1 MNLWTATS
9 CLPLL
14 AAAFALWY
22 RRNAE
27 TRVPL
32 TSPGKLEKDVS
43 VPAWGRVMGRD
54 AMRKVAQ
61 GRARSSFSPK
71 RCPIWRRER
80 GARAG
85 SGPQTAGSAMST
97 GRDVPSL
104 LTSRSARASMSS
116 PRRRDSSHASTQPGL
131 ASETASSSTRF
142 PGMPLR
148 CARGSGGR
156 PWAPR
161 CAYHASRRS
170 LGFVRCGT
178 KGLGR
183 VGASRRARKRSAS
196 GVDHRMRRN
205 NTRPGWRLLHR
216 VFSRFPSRPTGVVR
230 PKPHARRVAP
240 LHSTRAPTTERHGQ
254 APRLGSG
261 RHHRVRALHRPE
273 GHEGFAG
280 ASGRRRQL
288 SVGLRPAGGLH
299 PELRVRGPKGGRG
312 AEQDDNLRRRAVDA
326 GGGRERPAGSS
337 RRSAEEHHR
346 AAGQAVAHLVRRARG
361 G

>member
-54 AMRKVAQ
+54 AMRKFAQ

-97 GRDVPSL
+97 GRDIPSL

-148 CARGSGGR
+148 CAKGFWRASLGSSVRISRLAPLPWVRPVRNQGFGTRGCESTREEALASGG
-156 PWAPR
+156 
-161 CAYHASRRS
+161 
-170 LGFVRCGT
+170 
-178 KGLGR
+178 
-183 VGASRRARKRSAS
+183 
-196 GVDHRMRRN
+196 
-205 NTRPGWRLLHR
+205 
-216 VFSRFPSRPTGVVR
+216 
-230 PKPHARRVAP
+230 
-240 LHSTRAPTTERHGQ
+240 
-254 APRLGSG
+254 GS
-261 RHHRVRALHRPE
+261 PY
-273 GHEGFAG
+273 
-280 ASGRRRQL
+280 
-288 SVGLRPAGGLH
+288 
-299 PELRVRGPKGGRG
+299 
-312 AEQDDNLRRRAVDA
+312 
-326 GGGRERPAGSS
+326 
-337 RRSAEEHHR
+337 EE
-346 AAGQAVAHLVRRARG
+346 
-361 G
+361 